1 MEEVLNLWFPH
12 VMARLPEFYK
22 SIWDTLLMMA
32 WAGILVFLLG
42 VVFGIAITVTRRG
55 GILENEWV
63 YQIIDKLVNI
73 FRSIPFIIL
82 LTALLPLTRLIS
94 GTAIGVA
101 GAIVPLVFGT
111 VPFFTRQVETALAEV
126 DRGVIEAAEA
136 SGLSP
141 LGIIIRVYL
150 KESIPALS
158 RVTTITA
165 INLLGLTT
173 MAGVVGAGGLG
184 DFAIRYGHN
193 RFQVDVTVVTVLV
206 MILIVCAI
214 QITGTFI
221 AKKTTHR

>member
-22 SIWDTLLMMA
+22 SIIDTLLMMA

>member
-1 MEEVLNLWFPH
+1 MQEVLETWLPH
-12 VMARLPEFYK
+12 LMGRLPEFYK
-22 SIWDTLLMMA
+22 SIWDTLAMLA
-32 WAGILVFLLG
+32 WSGVLVFILGVFFGMLLTVTKRDGILPQ
-42 VVFGIAITVTRRG
+42 
-55 GILENEWV
+55 EWL
-63 YQIIDKLVNI
+63 YQLIDKAVNV
-73 FRSIPFIIL
+73 FRSVPFIIL

-94 GTAIGVA
+94 GTAIGVQ

-136 SGLSP
+136 AGLSP
-141 LGIIIRVYL
+141 LGIIFRVYL
-150 KESIPALS
+150 KESIPAMA
-158 RVTTITA
+158 RVSTITA

-193 RFQVDVTVVTVLV
+193 RFQVDMTAVTVAV

-214 QITGTFI
+214 QITGSFI
-221 AKKTTHR
+221 VKKSTHK

>member
-55 GILENEWV
+55 GILENEWI